1 MLMRLNSGNN
11 SSSQPAIQF
20 KAIPMPAAL
29 ASPSIQRIR
38 TGPLPS
44 LSPTEGAALLP
55 PQAEVLPSQD
65 SLLLSGAKPEAPSVP
80 QPLTPLKE
88 RVQTAASQVKSSL
101 LELAGKLQAGSRYQ
115 ALSQSQSKGI
125 LLAEKLLRQH
135 SGEAFDQLSAPQ
147 KLALLELLVDLEL
160 EPAALLRA
168 EVQNRGGNSSSGRV
182 TGSGKHGHFVP
193 SALSSLTA
201 LIQTQRLSPELLKGL
216 REQYHAPLSPE
227 LETQRNSLFLSSL
240 QNVALPHT
248 INQRGRGTCA
258 ATVPEM
264 LLAQRDPVRYVQLVT
279 ALASPSGEVP
289 TALLPGG
296 GSLQRESGS
305 ESQDLSGRSFAS
317 RLLQPA
323 LMEYANDS
331 LDYNNAQDQHSDAST
346 GLDSAQSAR
355 LLNGLFGPGQYQ
367 ASDYEA
373 GYTIAE
379 YLDKAEAA
387 VNQGHPVVIG
397 AVLPG
402 GGHALLLTRVDREAG
417 LAYVYNPWGE
427 LNTVDLAFLL
437 THLQSAELPTG
448 PPLPGSGDALARLSG
463 PASDPSAYTP
473 LRLEAGG
480 RFTVGIL
487 NQDPATAQDLSESQ
501 KQTLCDQ
508 FLRLGLPNAELD
520 RVIHMA
526 QAGGVP
532 PVLLERLNESQD
544 PDAALKLLRLGE
556 RLAINQLPAD
566 QQAQIL
572 LQYPEENL
580 STHEFESLLLAL
592 DQQDQNQ
599 QDLLLSEARLT
610 AHTQAPS
617 LSHAELQAGRSQEP
631 ARRDWL
637 RQISQAPP
645 ETQIAA
651 LKALIEGPQ
660 KGDGALLVALFTAA
674 PVELQK
680 NLFQALHPFELG
692 EVVQDP
698 DQAGVL
704 LKLLQQSDFPAE
716 TQTWIQTHFLE
727 GQAKTNP
734 EAAQATL
741 TLLQSRLSPPST

>member
-1 MLMRLNSGNN
+1 MRLNSGNN
-11 SSSQPAIQF
+11 NSPPAIQF

-38 TGPLPS
+38 TGPLSASNPNM
-44 LSPTEGAALLP
+44 SPTLLP
-55 PQAEVLPSQD
+55 PQAEALPTQD

-88 RVQTAASQVKSSL
+88 RVQAAASQVKSSL

-168 EVQNRGGNSSSGRV
+168 EVQNRGGNSSGGRV

-296 GSLQRESGS
+296 GNLQRENGS

-323 LMEYANDS
+323 LMEYANDT
-331 LDYNNAQDQHSDAST
+331 LDYSNAQDQHSDAST

-427 LNTVDLAFLL
+427 LNTVDLSFLL

-463 PASDPSAYTP
+463 PASDPSVYTP
-473 LRLEAGG
+473 LRMEAGG
-480 RFTVGIL
+480 RFTVSIL
-487 NQDPATAQDLSESQ
+487 NQDPATAKDLSESQ

-544 PDAALKLLRLGE
+544 PDSALKLLRLGE
-556 RLAINQLPAD
+556 RLALNQVPAE
-566 QQAQIL
+566 QQAAIL
-572 LQYPEENL
+572 LQCPEQYL
-580 STHEFESLLLAL
+580 STQEFESLLTAL

-617 LSHAELQAGRSQEP
+617 ISHAELQAGRSEEP

-645 ETQIAA
+645 EAQIAA
-651 LKALIEGPQ
+651 LKALLEAPQ
-660 KGDGALLVALFTAA
+660 NGDGALLVALFTAA

-680 NLFQALHPFELG
+680 NLFQALHPYELG

-704 LKLLQQSDFPAE
+704 LKLLQQSDFPTE
-716 TQTWIQTHFLE
+716 TKTWIQTHFLE
-727 GQAKTNP
+727 GMAKTNP
-734 EAAQATL
+734 EAAQATVA
-741 TLLQSRLSPPST
+741 LLQSRFSPPST